1 MAVVLR
7 LSRHGQTKRPF
18 YRLVATEKTS
28 RRDGRFIEIVG
39 YLNPLTEP
47 PTLSLKEDRIRR
59 WISYG
64 AKASGTAREL
74 LKKAFPNMI
83 EERENSKRRK
93 LQANRRV
100 RKERARKIAKA

>member
-1 MAVVLR
+1 MR
-7 LSRHGQTKRPF
+7 LKRMGQKKAPF
-18 YRLVATEKTS
+18 YRVVVADARS
-28 RRDGRFIEIVG
+28 PRDGRFIEIVG